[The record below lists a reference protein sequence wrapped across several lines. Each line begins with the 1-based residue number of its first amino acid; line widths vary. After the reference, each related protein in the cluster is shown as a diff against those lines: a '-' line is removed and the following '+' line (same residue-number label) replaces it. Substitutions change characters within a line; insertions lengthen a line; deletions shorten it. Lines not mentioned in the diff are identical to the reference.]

1 MIAGYETRRPIRS
14 LTIPVAALFLLTACA
29 ELPFGVSADKPA
41 EKSGTEAA
49 TPRPSPRADFG
60 VTIDGLNEYAAGRD
74 VSWEVTPAGAARA
87 EYVAVSPIGGSA
99 QNAVTVSVSV
109 RDGRVG
115 TITGRIGRRWID
127 ERQYDRFYGE
137 LTAFFDHALAG
148 RTRDFALDR
157 WVENIHLSNGL
168 ERRRGWSFA
177 TATEDGVVVS
187 YVLTDGDLAFVATAD
202 PACAAEVLKGPE
214 VWRFG
219 PPDGICGGVFPR

>member
-1 MIAGYETRRPIRS
+1 MSKQRNPMRR
-14 LTIPVAALFLLTACA
+14 LVLPVTALLILSACA
-29 ELPFGVSADKPA
+29 ELPFGISTDKTA
-41 EKSGTEAA
+41 ARNGTEAA

-60 VTIDGLNEYAAGRD
+60 VTIGELNGYTSGRD

-148 RTRDFALDR
+148 RTRAFALDR

-168 ERRRGWSFA
+168 ERRGSWSFA

-187 YVLTDGDLAFVATAD
+187 YVLTEGDLAFVATAD
-202 PACAAEVLKGPE
+202 PACAADVVKGPE